1 VYATLRVRCNGSY
14 HTFQGKRVHLMKI
27 KKDSKGKNRHWFRWY
42 Q

>member
-1 VYATLRVRCNGSY
+1 
-14 HTFQGKRVHLMKI
+14 MKI